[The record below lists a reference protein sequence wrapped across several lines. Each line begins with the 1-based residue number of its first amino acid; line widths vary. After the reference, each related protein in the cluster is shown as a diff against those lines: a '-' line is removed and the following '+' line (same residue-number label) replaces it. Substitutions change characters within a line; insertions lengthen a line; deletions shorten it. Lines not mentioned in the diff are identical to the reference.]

1 MKKLKPHTV
10 DWAQIERFLAS
21 ADKKLASARKILAF
35 DEEACLQQA
44 YEAMLKASLGFMFSH
59 GFRARSQPGH
69 HIAIIDFVRSRID
82 KKHAGLL
89 VVFDRLRR
97 KRNLA
102 LYDDTGFI
110 SQHDAE
116 QALESA
122 RDYFENDPR
131 RYCSPKALSRNACPS
146 LEREPQPE
154 FQLPGGTEGV
164 DACSHPDAVHVVA
177 CASSAVNLSRGSRQ
191 QSVER
196 VPRQIKVSEVEDVV
210 KPGAGLHRESLTN
223 LVRP

>member
-1 MKKLKPHTV
+1 MTTWNATTSMGRGRDTLPLHPIPKTN
-10 DWAQIERFLAS
+10 LAVYTKVLTHPLTGRKS
-21 ADKKLASARKILAF
+21 IASSRARIRSLFRPAKFSLF

-97 KRNLA
+97 KSNTA
-102 LYDDTGFI
+102 LYDDTGFV
-110 SQHDAE
+110 SRHDAE

-122 RDYFENDPR
+122 VDYLNVIRADIADR
-131 RYCSPKALSRNACPS
+131 
-146 LEREPQPE
+146 
-154 FQLPGGTEGV
+154 
-164 DACSHPDAVHVVA
+164 
-177 CASSAVNLSRGSRQ
+177 
-191 QSVER
+191 
-196 VPRQIKVSEVEDVV
+196 
-210 KPGAGLHRESLTN
+210 KP
-223 LVRP
+223 